1 MRKSVFD
8 LEENHAAA
16 LSYVLTFVTG
26 LPVLVLEKENKYVR
40 FHAMQSTLLGLTM
53 LVLRFVL
60 GILTIVP
67 LLGVLAAIANWAV
80 GILTVVAVVYLILQ
94 ALKGTE
100 FKLPILGDISWSQVN
115 K

>member
-1 MRKSVFD
+1 MKKSVFG

-16 LSYVLTFVTG
+16 VSYVLTFVSG

-40 FHAMQSTLLGLTM
+40 FHAMQSTLFGLAV

-60 GILTIVP
+60 GILSVIP
-67 LLGVLAAIANWAV
+67 LLGWIASFANWLV
-80 GILTVVAVVYLILQ
+80 GIITVVAVVYLILA
-94 ALKGTE
+94 ALKGQE
-100 FKLPILGDISWSQVN
+100 FKIPVIGDIAWDQVN

>member
-1 MRKSVFD
+1 MKKSIFG
-8 LEENHAAA
+8 LEENHVAA

-53 LVLRFVL
+53 LVLRFAL
-60 GILTIVP
+60 GILSIIP
-67 LLGVLAAIANWAV
+67 ILGWLARIANGAV
-80 GILTVVAVVYLILQ
+80 GFISFVAIVYLIYM
-94 ALKGTE
+94 AFKGHE
-100 FKLPILGDISWSQVN
+100 FKLPVIGDISYEQVN